1 MPAVPFIISFAVD
14 AVIGDA
20 VATAVG
26 AEIAGSTVLA
36 DAATGAIK
44 GAVSGAISSAA
55 QGGDVEKGIEKGAVG
70 GAVGG
75 AVTGQAGE
83 IDPVTGVTERAATG
97 LSAVAPTEVAKGA
110 GAAARTLAAGGTPK
124 QALVGGLVTG
134 GLDYAYSDQPQD
146 LQTSAEKAVIGR
158 GLTDYFAP
166 STTYRTAQTEGGG
179 GTPTSVTTTGA
190 GQAPGSQALAQALR
204 IGDPGAPILGSSDK
218 EGEGKQS
225 GWNVSSLRYMG
236 QES

>member
-75 AVTGQAGE
+75 AVTGQAAQT
-83 IDPVTGVTERAATG
+83 DPTVDAPLREASG

-110 GAAARTLAAGGTPK
+110 GASASALARGATPK

-146 LQTSAEKAVIGR
+146 LQTSAEKAVIGK
-158 GLTDYFAP
+158 GLTDYF
-166 STTYRTAQTEGGG
+166 E
-179 GTPTSVTTTGA
+179 
-190 GQAPGSQALAQALR
+190 
-204 IGDPGAPILGSSDK
+204 IGRAH
-218 EGEGKQS
+218 
-225 GWNVSSLRYMG
+225 V
-236 QES
+236 